1 MQKDKNRHIRQFIQ
15 SDIGF
20 ILPSLLGVLLFT
32 LLPLLDVIGRS
43 FVNAGHPGFI
53 NYRVVLSNS
62 SFRLAFRNTLQ
73 FEMISLPLLFVISL
87 LIAIAVKEIK
97 HSFVTFAFLIPMA
110 IPSNSVAV
118 IWRILFDDH
127 GIVNGWIVNVFHGDA
142 VHFLQGNA
150 AFWLLIAT
158 FLWKN
163 VGYNML
169 LWLAGLSMLPPAI
182 TEAAKIDGAGKFVI
196 FIRILLPNLKG
207 TIFTVW
213 MLSLMNSFKIFREV
227 YLIAGNYPDDHIYL
241 LQHLF
246 NNWFSKLEIGK
257 IAAAACITAV
267 LFFVILL
274 SVRYMVMGKQ
284 EKNRLD
290 RKWRHQRMSGKKGK
304 NI

>member
-257 IAAAACITAV
+257 IAAAACVTAV

-274 SVRYMVMGKQ
+274 SIRYMVMGRQ
-284 EKNRLD
+284 EKSRID
-290 RKWRHQRMSGKKGK
+290 GRGRKQGIWGKKGK
-304 NI
+304 EI

>member
-32 LLPLLDVIGRS
+32 LLPLLDVIRRS

-97 HSFVTFAFLIPMA
+97 HSFVTFAFLLPMV

-127 GIVNGWIVNVFHGDA
+127 GILNGWLVNVCHGNA
-142 VHFLQGNA
+142 IHFLQGNA
-150 AFWLLIAT
+150 AFGLLIAT

-196 FIRILLPNLKG
+196 FIRILLPNLRG

-290 RKWRHQRMSGKKGK
+290 RNWRHQRISGKKGK

>member
-97 HSFVTFAFLIPMA
+97 HSFVSFAFLIPMA

>member
-1 MQKDKNRHIRQFIQ
+1 MRKDKNRHIRQFIQ

-32 LLPLLDVIGRS
+32 LLPLLDVVRRS
-43 FVNAGHPGFI
+43 FVNAGHLSLT
-53 NYRVVLSNS
+53 NYRMILSNP
-62 SFRLAFRNTLQ
+62 SFRLAFRNTVQ
-73 FEMISLPLLFVISL
+73 FEGIALPLLFACSL
-87 LIAIAVKEIK
+87 LTAVAVRELKNQY
-97 HSFVTFAFLIPMA
+97 VTFAFLIPMA

-127 GIVNGWIVNVFHGDA
+127 GVVNGWIVNGCHGDA

-163 VGYNML
+163 IGYNML

-182 TEAAKIDGAGKFVI
+182 SEAAKIDGAGKWTI
-196 FIRILLPNLKG
+196 FFRILLPNLKG
-207 TIFTVW
+207 TIFTVL

-227 YLIAGNYPDDHIYL
+227 YLIAGNYPDDHINL

-257 IAAAACITAV
+257 IAAAACVTAV

-274 SVRYMVMGKQ
+274 SIRYMVMGRQ
-284 EKNRLD
+284 EKSLIDGRG
-290 RKWRHQRMSGKKGK
+290 RKQGIWGKKGK
-304 NI
+304 EI

>member
-1 MQKDKNRHIRQFIQ
+1 MRKDKNRHIRQFIQ

-32 LLPLLDVIGRS
+32 LLPLLDVVRRS
-43 FVNAGHPGFI
+43 FVNAGHLSLT
-53 NYRVVLSNS
+53 NYRMILSNP
-62 SFRLAFRNTLQ
+62 SFRLAFRNTVQ
-73 FEMISLPLLFVISL
+73 FEGIALPLLFACSL
-87 LIAIAVKEIK
+87 LTAIAVRKLNNQY
-97 HSFVTFAFLIPMA
+97 VTFAFLIPMA

-127 GIVNGWIVNVFHGDA
+127 GVVNGWIVNGCHGDA

-150 AFWLLIAT
+150 AFWLLVAT

-163 VGYNML
+163 IGYNML

-182 TEAAKIDGAGKFVI
+182 TEAAKIDGAGKWTI
-196 FIRILLPNLKG
+196 FFRILLPNLKS
-207 TIFTVW
+207 TIFTVL

-227 YLIAGNYPDDHIYL
+227 YLIAGNYPDEHIYL

-257 IAAAACITAV
+257 IAAAACMTAV
-267 LFFVILL
+267 LFFMILL
-274 SVRYMVMGKQ
+274 LVRYVVMGKP
-284 EKNRLD
+284 ERSLID
-290 RKWRHQRMSGKKGK
+290 GRGRKQGIWRKRGKE
-304 NI
+304 I

>member
-142 VHFLQGNA
+142 VRFLQGNA

-227 YLIAGNYPDDHIYL
+227 YLIAGNYPDDQIYL

>member
-32 LLPLLDVIGRS
+32 LLPLLDVVRRS

-97 HSFVTFAFLIPMA
+97 HSFVTFAFLLPMA

-127 GIVNGWIVNVFHGDA
+127 GILNGWLVNVCNGNA
-142 VHFLQGNA
+142 IHFLQGNA

-257 IAAAACITAV
+257 IAAAACITAA

>member
-142 VHFLQGNA
+142 VRFLQGNA

-257 IAAAACITAV
+257 IAAAACVTAV

-274 SVRYMVMGKQ
+274 SIRYMVMGRQ
-284 EKNRLD
+284 EKSRID
-290 RKWRHQRMSGKKGK
+290 GRGRKQGIWGKKGK
-304 NI
+304 EI

>member
-32 LLPLLDVIGRS
+32 LLPLLDVIRRS
-43 FVNAGHPGFI
+43 FVSAGQLSLT
-53 NYRVVLSNS
+53 NYRMILSNP
-62 SFRLAFRNTLQ
+62 SFRLAFRNTVQ
-73 FEMISLPLLFVISL
+73 FEGIALPLLFVCSL
-87 LIAIAVKEIK
+87 LTAVAVRELKNQY
-97 HSFVTFAFLIPMA
+97 VTFAFLIPMA

-142 VHFLQGNA
+142 VRFLQGNA

-169 LWLAGLSMLPPAI
+169 LWLAGLAMFPPEI
-182 TEAAKIDGAGKFVI
+182 SEAAKIDGAGKVVI
-196 FIRILLPNLKG
+196 FIRILLPNLRG

-274 SVRYMVMGKQ
+274 FVRYMVMGKQ
-284 EKNRLD
+284 EKNRLG
-290 RKWRHQRMSGKKGK
+290 RSWRHQRISGKKGK

>member
-32 LLPLLDVIGRS
+32 LLPLLDVIRRS

-62 SFRLAFRNTLQ
+62 SFRLAFQNTLQ
-73 FEMISLPLLFVISL
+73 FEMISLPFLFVISL

-97 HSFVTFAFLIPMA
+97 HSFVTFAFLLPMA

-127 GIVNGWIVNVFHGDA
+127 GIFNGWLVNVCHRDA
-142 VHFLQGNA
+142 IHFLQGNA
-150 AFWLLIAT
+150 AFGLLIAT

-169 LWLAGLSMLPPAI
+169 LWLAGLAMFPPEI
-182 TEAAKIDGAGKFVI
+182 SEAAKIDGAGKFVI

-274 SVRYMVMGKQ
+274 SVRCMVMGKQ
-284 EKNRLD
+284 EKNQLGRS
-290 RKWRHQRMSGKKGK
+290 WRHQRISGKKGK
-304 NI
+304 GV

>member
-53 NYRVVLSNS
+53 NYQVVLSNS

-150 AFWLLIAT
+150 AFWLLVAT

-163 VGYNML
+163 IGYNML

-290 RKWRHQRMSGKKGK
+290 RKWRHQRISGKKGK